1 MFVMK
6 KYLYFLGLAGGLI
19 ALSSASS
26 SVSYPYVRN
35 TTFKTGEKLTYRV
48 TYGIVDAGEATI
60 EVKSTTR
67 KGEGRELQHVVAT
80 GKTLGSFNSFYKV
93 HDVYESY
100 IDKKSMMPW
109 YFVRNVDEGGFT
121 INQNYT
127 FKQNVKKVNNGEK
140 DFDVA
145 MGIQDMISSFYK
157 ARTLN
162 MKGMTP
168 GKVFSFKCFMDDEV
182 YDLKIKYKGKE
193 KIKIRKGE
201 FQCYKFVPVVQTGRY
216 FTSEEDVQFWVT
228 ADQNRIPV
236 LVKAKI
242 PVGTVKM
249 HLVEWNG
256 LKNELSSKVD

>member
-1 MFVMK
+1 MK
-6 KYLYFLGLAGGLI
+6 KYIYFVGLLGIFFGMTSSTLYET
-19 ALSSASS
+19 
-26 SVSYPYVRN
+26 SYPYVSN
-35 TTFKTGEKLTYRV
+35 SAFKTGETLRYRV
-48 TYGIVDAGEATI
+48 SYGFMDAGEATL

-67 KGEGRELQHVVAT
+67 KGDGRELQHVVAT
-80 GKTLGSFNSFYKV
+80 GKTLGGFNNFYKV

-100 IDKKSMMPW
+100 IDKKSIMPW

-121 INQNYT
+121 INQKYT
-127 FKQNVKKVNNGEK
+127 FKQNESKVNNGSK
-140 DFDVA
+140 DFDVV

-162 MKGMTP
+162 FKGMKP
-168 GKVFSFKCFMDDEV
+168 GKVFSFECFMDDEV
-182 YDLKIKYKGKE
+182 YNLKIKYKGKE
-193 KIKIRKGE
+193 EIKIRKGK
-201 FQCYKFVPVVQTGRY
+201 FVCYKFVPVVQTGRY
-216 FTSEEDVQFWVT
+216 FESEEDVQFWVT
-228 ADQNRIPV
+228 ADQNRIPI

>member
-1 MFVMK
+1 MK
-6 KYLYFLGLAGGLI
+6 KYLYLFGL
-19 ALSSASS
+19 SAIFFGATSS
-26 SVSYPYVRN
+26 STVQYPSISN
-35 TTFKTGEKLTYRV
+35 SAFKEGEKLRYRV
-48 TYGIVDAGEATI
+48 TYGFLDAGE
-60 EVKSTTR
+60 VNLSVSSTGK
-67 KGEGRELQHVVAT
+67 KGEGRELYHVKGV
-80 GKTLGSFNSFYKV
+80 GKTLGAFNAFYKV

-109 YFVRNVDEGGFT
+109 YFVRNVDEGGYT

-127 FKQNVKKVNNGEK
+127 FKQNLSKVNNGEK
-140 DFDVA
+140 DFKVD

-162 MKGMTP
+162 MKGMKV

-182 YDLKIKYKGKE
+182 YTMKIKYKGTE
-193 KIKIRKGE
+193 EIKIRKGK
-201 FQCYKFVPVVQTGRY
+201 FKCYKFVPVVQTGRY
-216 FTSEEDVQFWVT
+216 FENEEDVQFWVT
-228 ADQNRIPV
+228 ADKNRIPV

-256 LKNELSSKVD
+256 LKNELSSKL

>member
-1 MFVMK
+1 MK
-6 KYLYFLGLAGGLI
+6 KYLYLAGLAAIFFGM
-19 ALSSASS
+19 SS
-26 SVSYPYVRN
+26 STTTTSYPYVKN
-35 TTFKTGEKLTYRV
+35 TSFETGEKLRYRV
-48 TYGIVDAGEATI
+48 TYGFMDAGEATI
-60 EVKSTTR
+60 EVKSTTK
-67 KGEGRELQHVVAT
+67 KGDGRELQHAVAT
-80 GKTLGSFNSFYKV
+80 GKTLGGFDNFYHV
-93 HDVYESY
+93 HDVYETY

-109 YFVRNVDEGGFT
+109 YFVRNVDEGGYK

-127 FKQNVKKVNNGEK
+127 FKHNEKKVNNGSK
-140 DFDVA
+140 DFDIT
-145 MGIQDMISSFYK
+145 MGMQDMISSFYK

-162 MKGMTP
+162 FAGMTP
-168 GKVFSFKCFMDDEV
+168 GKTFSFKCFMDDEI

-193 KIKIRKGE
+193 EIKIRKGK

-216 FTSEEDVQFWVT
+216 FESEEDVQFWVT
-228 ADQNRIPV
+228 ADKNRIPI

>member
-1 MFVMK
+1 MK

-26 SVSYPYVRN
+26 SVTYPYVRN

-48 TYGIVDAGEATI
+48 TYGLVDAGEATI
-60 EVKSTTR
+60 EVKSTSR
-67 KGEGRELQHVVAT
+67 KGQGRELQHVVAT

-121 INQNYT
+121 INQKYT
-127 FKQNVKKVNNGEK
+127 FKQNEKKVHNGDK
-140 DFDVA
+140 DFEVNL
-145 MGIQDMISSFYK
+145 GIQDMISSFYK

-162 MKGMTP
+162 MKGMTS

-182 YDLKIKYKGKE
+182 YNLKIKYKGKE

-216 FTSEEDVQFWVT
+216 FKSEEDVQFWVT

-249 HLVEWNG
+249 HLIEWNG
-256 LKNELSSKVD
+256 LKNELSSKVG